1 MIKVIPS
8 HATIANQTLILVLIG
23 SYYYAADVSLLSV
36 VFFEQPQI
44 VDLFTEIGSVSC
56 AAVHLIDQVIL
67 DNSFLSFMDSCLLW
81 FYHQRKY
88 TAMECQLSLDHII
101 HNPSKG
107 YCPIYEQ
114 LHRLKLRHFAEKCFV
129 QHLKLCLNKMTNC
142 VIKIDYCYPKG
153 IF

>member
-1 MIKVIPS
+1 MTLLPIRHYATDIP
-8 HATIANQTLILVLIG
+8 
-23 SYYYAADVSLLSV
+23 LLSV
-36 VFFEQPQI
+36 VFFGQPQI
-44 VDLFTEIGSVSC
+44 VDLFTDIGSVSC
-56 AAVHLIDQVIL
+56 ATVHLTNQVIFL
-67 DNSFLSFMDSCLLW
+67 DNSFLFFMDSCLLW
-81 FYHQRKY
+81 LYHQRKY
-88 TAMECQLSLDHII
+88 TAIECQLSLDHII
-101 HNPSKG
+101 HNPSKD